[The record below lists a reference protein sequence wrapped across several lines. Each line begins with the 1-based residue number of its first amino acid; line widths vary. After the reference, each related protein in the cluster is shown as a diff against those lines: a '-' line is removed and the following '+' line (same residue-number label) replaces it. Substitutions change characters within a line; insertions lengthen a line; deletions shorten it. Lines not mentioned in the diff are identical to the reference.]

1 MSPEEA
7 LGVHLVGANSWYWTG
22 KEAARA
28 LFGFGCS
35 KEDAERKL
43 PKPEPTAEREA
54 ESRRGI
60 SSSRQQQQAAAAGG
74 CLGGVAPS

>member
-43 PKPEPTAEREA
+43 SKPEPTAEQEA
-54 ESRRGI
+54 SVEAPAPAPAAE
-60 SSSRQQQQAAAAGG
+60 RQVTQ
-74 CLGGVAPS
+74 SHH